1 MAISVLSGSPQAA
14 TPVYNKMLFK
24 VSGSLTSATNYRY
37 VCDVKNAA
45 GTTTLARLKCDK
57 LPTTNYGFFD
67 VSRVVETLIAPQ
79 APDTGERG
87 LFYDHSGF
95 YSGYR
100 LTFMEEYGSTP
111 VVQTGTTTNV
121 TGNIAFAGNLEQL
134 EYTNWVKTVGANQLY
149 PFYFNANA
157 SNIRALTTTAD
168 ATTFVTSGFVQ
179 ADVAKA
185 LKNTLNVVTPNQ
197 AGWLAI
203 ASPIGVVGNYWTQ
216 CRIQYWNADGSN
228 IRNYYIN
235 NTTTSGTTNN
245 IVRFPTGPQNI
256 KTILSGQTSD
266 NFAGS
271 YLFPTQEGAGYSVR
285 FEENNVSGTVSE
297 AVFYRIGPCERF
309 NSIPVHFIN
318 KYGGIDSYA
327 FTLKNRKRAN
337 VERDTFGYNSDVYGT
352 LNYDKVWAGS
362 FDYVYALN
370 SDWLT
375 DAESEW
381 LIELVRSSQVWL
393 EINGELVEGIVNAN
407 QYQFVTRRNDQLQ
420 QLQIEIAVAY
430 KNNIL

>member
-1 MAISVLSGSPQAA
+1 MAITVLSGSPQSA
-14 TPVYNKMLFK
+14 TPVYNKMLYK
-24 VSGSLTSATNYRY
+24 VSGSLIAQPNYRY
-37 VCDVKNAA
+37 VCDVKDAA
-45 GTTTLARLKCDK
+45 GTNTLARLKCDK

-79 APDTGERG
+79 APQIAERA
-87 LFYDHSGF
+87 FYDHAGF

-149 PFYFNANA
+149 PFYFNATP
-157 SNIRALTTTAD
+157 SSIRALTTTAD
-168 ATTFVTSGFVQ
+168 ATEFVTSGFVQ

-185 LKNTLNVVTPNQ
+185 LKDTLNVVTPNQ

-203 ASPIGVVGNYWTQ
+203 ASPIGNYWTE
-216 CRIQYWNADGSN
+216 CRIQYWNADGTL
-228 IRNYYIN
+228 IRNYYVN

-245 IVRFPTGPQNI
+245 IIRFASGPRNI
-256 KTILSGQTSD
+256 KAILAGQASD
-266 NFAGS
+266 SFAGS
-271 YLFPTQEGAGYSVR
+271 YLFPTQDGAGYSVH
-285 FEENNVSGTVSE
+285 FETAGQMSNP
-297 AVFYRIGPCERF
+297 VFYRIGPCERY

-318 KYGGIDSYA
+318 KFGGIDTYA
-327 FTLKNRKRAN
+327 FTMKNRKRAN
-337 VERDTFGYNSDVYGT
+337 VQRDTFGYNSDVYAT
-352 LNYDKVWAGS
+352 LTYDKVWAGS

-381 LIELVRSSQVWL
+381 LIELVRSGQVWL
-393 EINGELVEGIVNAN
+393 EIDGNLVEAVVNAN